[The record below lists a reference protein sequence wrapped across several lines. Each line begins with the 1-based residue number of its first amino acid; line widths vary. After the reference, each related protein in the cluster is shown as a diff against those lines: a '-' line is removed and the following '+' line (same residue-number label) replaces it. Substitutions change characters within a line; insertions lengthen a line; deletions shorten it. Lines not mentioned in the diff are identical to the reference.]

1 MAAQYPNVYQRAA
14 QRQAEEA
21 ALVQAQQAA
30 AAAEA
35 ERTRSRTAGET
46 GRDVALSLSSGIG
59 GLVGAGYGLVN
70 AATGGTL
77 DRATSGGG
85 TQFFQDWQ
93 AAMAEGQSPQ
103 LQARREN
110 VMGAF
115 QEGVGTGLAEAVS
128 TPSVLVDMAIQS
140 LPYFVPGLGAAGV
153 AARTTQAGALA
164 RGATEAAAGLA
175 AGTRATQ
182 AALAANAATMGG
194 MGNVDAINEARA
206 AGLSENEVQLAGIG
220 GFAANFL
227 LSAGTNKALG
237 TAALEAG
244 VAQRAVGAGGVGQAG
259 GVAAQVGLGALREG
273 TQEAIE
279 EAGQTAIRNVA
290 GQRDVAEDVGT
301 SAVLGW
307 LLGGT
312 FGAAFGAAN
321 VRKPTQT
328 REQIQAVQAELEA
341 ELQGLGLSAGDRPL
355 DAMMRARQR
364 AGEVQAQIDAN
375 PSIQEALARQQL
387 PEVQYLAPEEI
398 DIGATPLPGAEF
410 DAEEINLGAAVPPG
424 LSGLNRIVAEQ
435 RAVQASQPP
444 RMGVQ
449 EISFDQFTGATEQD
463 VAGLPQVDEITGRS
477 VRDIIRETAPI
488 ERVAQQ
494 FGPAVAGAEAARRAA
509 TAEVPAAPVQA
520 PDLTTPRARGAF
532 KASIRQAF
540 VDNAGITPRQAQG
553 AQFEAIVDAAV
564 RAGAM
569 PGTPEFDTA
578 VGTEAAR
585 RLGQVE
591 AAGGQSDFLGALV
604 NSYPVSEEQRLDA
617 AFDRGG
623 VDTTEEELFGVPPA
637 QATSVQTPQEGPLIP
652 ASAVKTGEVG
662 QVWVDRQGQEFRV
675 VQAPNAGRTVLVEDA
690 QGTRRGIPFNRVR
703 AQDWQLRPTPQVAGL
718 SVDVASQLRNLLAG
732 TYWVEQGGR
741 LLRAQG
747 DTGPVVGRTEWL
759 SSIPEVQAVLSNTSY
774 NAEDVQGWLDRA
786 ATGQGRPLGDK
797 QVAIIEGLL
806 DVMSQPQVEADVAPR
821 QADAATPKQV
831 TAAAPRYDAQAW
843 AEYMTYPGAAQL
855 NALVEMKTQEGHPQ
869 PVLAGM
875 LFGIDLAGDLAE
887 LNPLVTAAQ
896 AHPEF
901 ALMPQGSRSE
911 VSTHVAQAVNRVTG
925 ATFELADTVPV
936 RPTELQRALAMSE
949 DEYIA
954 AINPTGATSEAS
966 DVVIVRV
973 GDLARPVDAPKVAT
987 FADSQGVAVDVY
999 ADANGTLYAEQ
1010 GGEVVGQIE
1019 SRDGETLN
1027 IVAQEAQGRGIGTGL
1042 AAELIRREPFAQ
1054 AGSLSPAGEAT
1065 RRAAF
1070 RRVKAESAKFARG
1083 DTVKSMNKRVFDRA
1097 IATAQGN
1104 LSVPVSGFDTV
1115 ADLQVATGLALPTNV
1130 KGMFYQG
1137 NIYLVRENI
1146 ANGKD
1151 MALTLAHELGHSGL
1165 SSLLGPSLNAAT
1177 NRMWANADMRKRVR
1191 TKMADL
1197 KMAQGT
1203 EAERRAS
1210 RTLAAEE
1217 VLADMLASGERLN
1230 KDIWSKLRAG
1240 VREFF
1245 ARVFGVRDYVV
1256 SNKEV
1261 DALLSDVARVINGA
1275 AAGQVRNEMANA
1287 DMWFTAP
1294 EAVDDST
1301 PKFAQA
1307 KTDLNELMR
1316 RAQTESEDKV
1326 KHIGHIAKAAAD
1338 STAEVGRKARAALS
1352 EGSAGTFMRDWFM
1365 GLDNIVDWHDK
1376 LFTIPGTKKG
1386 LLRAV
1391 FDEKEAK
1398 DATFSR
1404 LNAERLVREYTSAKG
1419 GVEIKESLPLASVND
1434 VMETWDNFQRANP
1447 NRADLLDFVLTDG
1460 TYYQVFP
1467 DRAWDDQ
1474 VTEGF
1479 DYEAKG
1485 YTEEERKAAYERVS
1499 AAYKQIGDTGQ
1510 SIYKNSQAIYA
1521 QRFAEYYKSIT
1532 KEAERRGDQAKESA
1546 VAKGGDAEQVAVKVD
1561 AAVARYKQ
1569 AIGQI
1574 MGRIKQGPYSPL
1586 QRYGNHLL
1594 TVRDAQ
1600 GDVVLFAGF
1609 DTRAEADAAASEIEQ
1624 ARAAAGERVV
1634 INIGTPKDTT
1644 MDATGAARSDIDAI
1658 RNEVLSML
1666 PDDMDADLRESA
1678 TTAITAGLAEVYLQS
1693 LPAKSFAKH
1702 ALGRKNVAGY
1712 DRDALRSFAN
1722 YTIRSARA
1730 VANVQ
1735 FDGRIADAV
1744 TEVQTYVKDVAEG
1757 KYSDAEGVVRTDTQK
1772 LQGIANS
1779 VKNQHLAASRVEQNK
1794 IVNAA
1799 TAAAFTFQLTS
1810 PSHMFMNATQTLFM
1824 SLPRLAGKYGAG
1836 RAGKEINRALGE
1848 YAKSG
1853 FDILNDAVDANG
1865 VPKASLRR
1873 SADPRD
1879 QMLLEV
1885 LEQIKA
1891 DGPLDITQAHDAAG
1905 IADGSTTELSPYT
1918 SKVMKWLSYFMHK
1931 SEVFNRQVTG
1941 AAAIRLELAN
1951 MLQGKAVPTT
1961 EAERQA
1967 LKAELVHAGKEAIR
1981 TTQFNYSQFNK
1992 ARSMQSPTGKLLLQY
2007 KTYQFNMLSTI
2018 AKDIRDAEL
2027 GKLVMM
2033 KEPINAE
2040 EAAIARKTLSWVLGM
2055 QLALTGS
2062 VGTIL
2067 APFVF
2072 GLADAFRD
2080 DDDLL
2085 SSKDE
2090 FLVEAAK
2097 LGIIGEI
2104 ASKGLFSQIMDTGRI
2119 EAGTLIPLL
2128 GQGGYAPVAGTP
2140 SETFTYYLT
2149 QNLGPAAGL
2158 AKNLYGGTA
2167 DLFNGDVEK
2176 AVGKLLPKPGAD
2188 LWKSTFDS
2196 AKGVRDARGVVYFE
2210 PNPFDTFMG
2219 LAGFRSGD
2227 RREAEALRSRLY
2239 SATTTMFDVRNR
2251 YLQRLA
2257 AAQTSGDMA
2266 GVNEA
2271 IADIQAWSQEHPD
2284 MAFRK
2289 QEIAS
2294 AVTKRVKTEYNAAQF
2309 GLPTAARI
2317 TPSMAELVGL

>member
-1 MAAQYPNVYQRAA
+1 M
-14 QRQAEEA
+14 
-21 ALVQAQQAA
+21 
-30 AAAEA
+30 
-35 ERTRSRTAGET
+35 G
-46 GRDVALSLSSGIG
+46 D
-59 GLVGAGYGLVN
+59 
-70 AATGGTL
+70 
-77 DRATSGGG
+77 
-85 TQFFQDWQ
+85 FQDGVW
-93 AAMAEGQSPQ
+93 
-103 LQARREN
+103 
-110 VMGAF
+110 
-115 QEGVGTGLAEAVS
+115 EGVKSAVT
-128 TPSVLVDMAIQS
+128 TPSVLADMGVQS
-140 LPYFVPGLGAAGV
+140 LAFFLPGLGAAG
-153 AARTTQAGALA
+153 AAAKTAQATAAA
-164 RGATEAAAGLA
+164 RGASTGAAALHA
-175 AGTRATQ
+175 NTQATR

-194 MGNVDAINEARA
+194 MGNVDAINEARG
-206 AGLSENEVQLAGIG
+206 AGLSENEIQLAGMG
-220 GFAANFL
+220 GAAANAL
-227 LSAGTNKALG
+227 LSFGTNKLTG
-237 TAALEAG
+237 AAGLEAS
-244 VAQRAVGAGGVGQAG
+244 VAQRFAGAGGVGQAG

-279 EAGQTAIRNVA
+279 EAGQTAISNVA
-290 GQRDVAEDVGT
+290 GQRPVEEGT
-301 SAVLGW
+301 GTAAALGG

-328 REQIQAVQAELEA
+328 REQIQALQTELEA
-341 ELQGLGLSAGDRPL
+341 ELDGLGMSTGPRPL
-355 DAMMRARQR
+355 DSIMRARQR

-375 PSIQEALARQQL
+375 PEIQDALGRQAL

-398 DIGATPLPGAEF
+398 DIGAT
-410 DAEEINLGAAVPPG
+410 
-424 LSGLNRIVAEQ
+424 EQ
-435 RAVQASQPP
+435 
-444 RMGVQ
+444 
-449 EISFDQFTGATEQD
+449 E
-463 VAGLPQVDEITGRS
+463 VAGLPQVDEIAGRS
-477 VRDIIRETAPI
+477 VQDIIRETAPI

-509 TAEVPAAPVQA
+509 AAEVPVAPTQA
-520 PDLTTPRARGAF
+520 PDLSTPRARGAF
-532 KASIRQAF
+532 KASVRQAF
-540 VDNAGITPRQAQG
+540 VDKAGITPRQAQG
-553 AQFEAIVDAAV
+553 AQFEAIVDTVAAT
-564 RAGAM
+564 GAR

-578 VGTEAAR
+578 VGVEAAR

-591 AAGGQSDFLGALV
+591 ADGGQSDFLGALV
-604 NSYPVSEEQRLDA
+604 NNYPVTEEQRVGA

-623 VDTTEEELFGVPPA
+623 VPTTEEGLFGAAP
-637 QATSVQTPQEGPLIP
+637 TSVGATPNVEIVP
-652 ASAVKTGEVG
+652 AADVKAVKKD
-662 QVWVDRQGQEFRV
+662 QVWVDPTGVEYTV
-675 VQAPNAGRTVLVEDA
+675 SSAISGGSAAGLVDAAGNKSNRTLA
-690 QGTRRGIPFNRVR
+690 NLRRLGWTMR
-703 AQDWQLRPTPQVAGL
+703 ATPAVAGL
-718 SVDVASQLRNLLAG
+718 NNESVAQLRNLLSG
-732 TYWVEQGGR
+732 TYWAERGGL

-759 SSIPEVQAVLSNTSY
+759 SSIPEVQAVLSNTGY
-774 NAEDVQGWLDRA
+774 NAADVQGWLDRA

-806 DVMSQPQVEADVAPR
+806 DVMSQPQVESGAAPQ

-843 AEYMTYPGAAQL
+843 ADYMTYPGAAHL
-855 NALVEMKTQEGHPQ
+855 NALVEMKGQEGHPQ

-875 LFGIDLAGDLAE
+875 LFGIDIAGDLAE

-901 ALMPQGSRSE
+901 ALMPQDGRAE
-911 VSTHVAQAVNRVTG
+911 LDTHIAQAQNRVTG
-925 ATFELADTVPV
+925 ATFELAGTVP
-936 RPTELQRALAMSE
+936 TKGM
-949 DEYIA
+949 
-954 AINPTGATSEAS
+954 N
-966 DVVIVRV
+966 
-973 GDLARPVDAPKVAT
+973 
-987 FADSQGVAVDVY
+987 
-999 ADANGTLYAEQ
+999 
-1010 GGEVVGQIE
+1010 
-1019 SRDGETLN
+1019 
-1027 IVAQEAQGRGIGTGL
+1027 
-1042 AAELIRREPFAQ
+1042 
-1054 AGSLSPAGEAT
+1054 
-1065 RRAAF
+1065 
-1070 RRVKAESAKFARG
+1070 AK
-1083 DTVKSMNKRVFDRA
+1083 VFDRA
-1097 IATAQGN
+1097 IATAKGN
-1104 LSVPVSGFDTV
+1104 IATPLFGVDTIAELQALSGV
-1115 ADLQVATGLALPTNV
+1115 APPSNV
-1130 KGMFYQG
+1130 KGMYHNG
-1137 NIYLVRENI
+1137 NIYIVRENI

-1151 MALTLAHELGHSGL
+1151 MTLTVGHELGHVGL
-1165 SSLLGPSLNAAT
+1165 GALLGTSLNAAT
-1177 NRMWANADMRKRVR
+1177 NRMWANADMRGRIR
-1191 TKMADL
+1191 SKMADL

-1240 VREFF
+1240 VRDFF

-1261 DALLSDVARVINGA
+1261 DALLSDVAKVIKGA
-1275 AAGQVRNEMANA
+1275 PAAQVRGDMANA
-1287 DMWFTAP
+1287 DMWFTNP
-1294 EAVDDST
+1294 DAVAGSN
-1301 PKFAQA
+1301 PKFSQA
-1307 KTDLNELMR
+1307 KADLNELMR

-1338 STAEVGRKARAALS
+1338 STIEVGRKARAALS

-1404 LNAERLVREYTSAKG
+1404 LNAKRLVREYTTGKNG
-1419 GVEIKESLPLASVND
+1419 EDVKESLPLASVND
-1434 VMETWDNFQRANP
+1434 VMETWDNFQRSSP

-1467 DRAWDDQ
+1467 DRSWDDQ
-1474 VTEGF
+1474 VTADF

-1532 KEAERRGDQAKESA
+1532 SEAKRRGEQAKEAA
-1546 VAKGGDAEQVAVKVD
+1546 VAKGGDAEQTAAKVD

-1586 QRYGNHLL
+1586 QRYGDHLL

-1722 YTIRSARA
+1722 YTMRSARA

-1744 TEVQTYVKDVAEG
+1744 TEVQTYVKDVADG

-1779 VKNQHLAASRVEQNK
+1779 VKNQHLAAARVEQNK
-1794 IVNAA
+1794 VVNAA
-1799 TAAAFTFQLTS
+1799 TAVAFTYQLTS
-1810 PSHMFMNATQTLFM
+1810 PSHMFMNATQVLFM
-1824 SLPRLAGKYGAG
+1824 SIPRLAGKYGAG
-1836 RAGKEINRALGE
+1836 RANKEIGRALSE

-1853 FDILNDAVDANG
+1853 FDLLNDAVDANG
-1865 VPKASLRR
+1865 VPRATLRK

-1941 AAAIRLELAN
+1941 AAAIRLEMAN
-1951 MLQGKAVPTT
+1951 TLQGKAVPTT

-1967 LKAELVHAGKEAIR
+1967 LKAELVRAGKEAIR

-1992 ARSMQSPTGKLLLQY
+1992 SRSMQSPTGKLMLQY

-2018 AKDIRDAEL
+2018 AMDIRDAEL
-2027 GKLVMM
+2027 GKLVLMQ
-2033 KEPINAE
+2033 EPVNAE
-2040 EAAIARKTLSWVLGM
+2040 EAAIARRTLSWVLGM
-2055 QLALTGS
+2055 QLAFTGA

-2097 LGIIGEI
+2097 LGIIGEVL
-2104 ASKGLFSQIMDTGRI
+2104 SKGLFSPVMDTARI

-2128 GQGGYAPVAGTP
+2128 GQGGFAPVAGTP

-2176 AVGKLLPKPGAD
+2176 AVGKLVPKPAAD
-2188 LWKSTFDS
+2188 LWKSSFDS

-2227 RREAEALRSRLY
+2227 RREAEELRSRLY

-2257 AAQTSGDMA
+2257 AAQSSGDMA

-2294 AVTKRVKTEYNAAQF
+2294 AVTKRIKTEYNAAEF

-2317 TPSMAELVGL
+2317 TPSMAEIIGL